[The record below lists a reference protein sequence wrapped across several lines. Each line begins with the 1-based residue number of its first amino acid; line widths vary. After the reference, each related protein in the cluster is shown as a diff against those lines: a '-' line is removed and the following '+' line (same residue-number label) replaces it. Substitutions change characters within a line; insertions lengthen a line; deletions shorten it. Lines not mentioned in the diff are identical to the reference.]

1 MHKDYTKYILFYMNI
16 GRNIH
21 SVRTKV
27 IKYIYVTN
35 NCINLYELD

>member
-1 MHKDYTKYILFYMNI
+1 MNI

-35 NCINLYELD
+35 CINFYELD

>member
-1 MHKDYTKYILFYMNI
+1 MHKDYTNYILFYMNK
-16 GRNIH
+16 GRNRH

-35 NCINLYELD
+35 YINLYELY